1 MPTISESTWPE
12 REQRTARYV
21 DEFVHNQDITCQPS
35 ILKALLFSNGLRG
48 EDLESAV
55 ACAVKKRELL
65 KAQPNK
71 PTKVL
76 VLERDGTRTEFRFN
90 TDFNA
95 GRAVEVLRKQPN
107 VLFASR
113 VYR

>member
-1 MPTISESTWPE
+1 MPTISEPEWPA

-21 DEFVHNQDITCQPS
+21 DEFVHNQDVTCQPS
-35 ILKALLFSNGLRG
+35 VLRALLFGNGLRG
-48 EDLESAV
+48 EELENTV
-55 ACAVKKRELL
+55 ECAVKRRDLI
-65 KAQPNK
+65 KAKPLQ

-76 VLERDGTRTEFRFN
+76 VLERDGKRHEFRFN